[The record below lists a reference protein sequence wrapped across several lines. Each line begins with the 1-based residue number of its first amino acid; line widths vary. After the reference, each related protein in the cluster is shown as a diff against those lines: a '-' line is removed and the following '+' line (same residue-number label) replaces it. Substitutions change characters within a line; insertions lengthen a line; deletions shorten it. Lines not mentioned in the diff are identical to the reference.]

1 MYGDTVLDPFSG
13 TGTTTYAAMTYG
25 RNSVYMDIDEEL
37 YQSSL
42 DQLGADSQVDS
53 MNQDLLLRLKDHE
66 DYVSQQQNLFFKY
79 RNDILNSPVKS
90 NQEKLIQ
97 PYLIK
102 DLKSTKDKIKLSY
115 TAFKGA

>member
-1 MYGDTVLDPFSG
+1 
-13 TGTTTYAAMTYG
+13 MTYG
-25 RNSVYMDIDEEL
+25 RKSVYIDIDEEL
-37 YQSSL
+37 YQSTL
-42 DQLGADSQVDS
+42 DLLSADSQVDN

-79 RNDILNSPVKS
+79 RNDILNTPVKS

-102 DLKSTKDKIKLSY
+102 ELKSTKDKIKLSY